1 MSTRTQSPSL
11 TTRSIWHKV
20 SVMST
25 RTQSPSLTTRSIWH
39 KVSVVSETLI
49 DVEITIRSSQRTR
62 HFPKPAYRWHWFCV
76 NLPWHRHPS
85 NMYICRV
92 TTHRSVLYL
101 YTDTG
106 QQFPIYPGFLTK
118 QRYRYITSDH
128 SRTTADIGWFHVS
141 LPHRNIAES
150 KSKTREDTWW
160 KTATIASC
168 IQNQLL
174 NARPHPRRKL
184 IEGEELRL

>member
-1 MSTRTQSPSL
+1 MSTRLNRHHWPRGLS
-11 TTRSIWHKV
+11 
-20 SVMST
+20 
-25 RTQSPSLTTRSIWH
+25 WH

-49 DVEITIRSSQRTR
+49 YVEINIRSSQRTR
-62 HFPKPAYRWHWFCV
+62 HFPKPTYRWHRFCA

-92 TTHRSVLYL
+92 TSHRFVLYL

-106 QQFPIYPGFLTK
+106 QQFPMYPDFLTK
-118 QRYRYITSDH
+118 QRSRYITCDH

-141 LPHRNIAES
+141 RPQRNIAES

-174 NARPHPRRKL
+174 NARPHPRREL